1 MRGPGT
7 IVAIELEGDQARA
20 FRFLNSLQM
29 IDISN
34 NLGDAKSMVTH
45 PASTTHQRL
54 DNQERSLLGIKDSLV
69 RFSIGLEDVEDI
81 KADISQALRA

>member
-1 MRGPGT
+1 MSGPGT
-7 IVAIELEGDQARA
+7 IVAVELEGDQARA
-20 FRFLNSLQM
+20 FRFINSLQM

-54 DNQERSLLGIKDSLV
+54 NDRERAELGINGNLV

-81 KADISQALRA
+81 KGDIAQALAV